1 MQKLSQHELIELKKS
16 LIKKIQL
23 LQASIKQLP
32 AYPRR
37 KKDEENRQSFST
49 AFLLAAFLG
58 IVIFSSG
65 WLLVAASLT
74 ILSVAIVES
83 GLYLSIALGFIGKPL
98 FSSYLW
104 LRDVLSSEKI
114 KNQNKDFDQMD
125 NQLRELEKLA
135 AKVSFLM
142 TRIDYQLNDVCQ
154 WLPSKLVVNENTEF
168 KQLSLKEQIIQLEQ
182 IRRKLPAY
190 ARRKKDQQVSDK
202 INECWKYYSLGL
214 LFIGI
219 ILMLTL
225 LLYPPIT
232 LLVTPTMALLFIP
245 MALTVAFGPILAS
258 NIANMTYLFIR
269 DLFSPAAVKTEN
281 KQLTQL
287 EKAIDKLI
295 DLENQ
300 LKHIAK
306 AILNKLEPVDISAQ
320 SDVKLKH
327 TEKGSLSG
335 ESNNFGKR
343 DNFEYKAMFQE
354 VPANQ
359 TVNSTNT
366 FSASI

>member
-32 AYPRR
+32 AYPRK

-202 INECWKYYSLGL
+202 I
-214 LFIGI
+214 IGI
-219 ILMLTL
+219 
-225 LLYPPIT
+225 
-232 LLVTPTMALLFIP
+232 V
-245 MALTVAFGPILAS
+245 
-258 NIANMTYLFIR
+258 
-269 DLFSPAAVKTEN
+269 
-281 KQLTQL
+281 
-287 EKAIDKLI
+287 
-295 DLENQ
+295 
-300 LKHIAK
+300 
-306 AILNKLEPVDISAQ
+306 
-320 SDVKLKH
+320 
-327 TEKGSLSG
+327 
-335 ESNNFGKR
+335 
-343 DNFEYKAMFQE
+343 
-354 VPANQ
+354 Q
-359 TVNSTNT
+359 T
-366 FSASI
+366 